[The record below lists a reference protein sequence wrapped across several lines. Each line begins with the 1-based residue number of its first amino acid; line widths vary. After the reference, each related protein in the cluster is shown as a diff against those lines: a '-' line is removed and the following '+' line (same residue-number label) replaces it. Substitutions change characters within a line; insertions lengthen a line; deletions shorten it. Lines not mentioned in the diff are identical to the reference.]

1 MALSRLTGGA
11 AALFALALLSSPNA
25 DAQDY
30 PAKTIRLVV
39 PYSAGSGIDSVARQV
54 AGRLAGKLG
63 QQVLID
69 NQPASQSITGTDFVA
84 KARPD
89 GYTLLLN
96 STQHTIQ
103 PSLFKSLPYDTLA
116 AFVPVARLT
125 SQTLL
130 LAVSSNLPINSFKE
144 LVAYAKAH
152 PGMNYASTG
161 TGSSLHLAGAYLNY
175 VADMKANHIPYTTA
189 AQAISDLARGDIGF
203 MFYPYPPF
211 KAQIDAGRLR
221 ILAATSAERPSFFPS
236 APTLVELGYPD
247 FIMPAWHAIYAPAGT
262 PKPIIDKLYA
272 AAQAVLK
279 DPETVAKL
287 AAIGVD
293 VYPASPSELAQQLP
307 LEIAKYGKIVDL
319 AGVEKQ

>member
-1 MALSRLTGGA
+1 MDLSKMIGGA
-11 AALFALALLSSPNA
+11 AALVVLALPCSLA
-25 DAQDY
+25 AEAQEY

-39 PYSAGSGIDSVARQV
+39 PYSAGSGIDSVARQL
-54 AGRLAGKLG
+54 AGRMAGKLG
-63 QQVLID
+63 QQVVID

-103 PSLFKSLPYDTLA
+103 PSLFNSLPYDTIT
-116 AFVPVARLT
+116 AFVPVARVT

-130 LAVSSNLPINSFKE
+130 LAVSSNLPVKTFKE
-144 LVAYAKAH
+144 LIDYARSH

-161 TGSSLHLAGAYLNY
+161 TGSSLHLAGAYLNH
-175 VADMKANHIPYTTA
+175 VADMKANHIPYSSA

-221 ILAATSAERPSFFPS
+221 VLAATSAERPSFLPS

-247 FIMPAWHAIYAPAGT
+247 FVLPAWHAIYAPAGT

-272 AAQAVLK
+272 TVTEVLK

-293 VYPASPSELAQQLP
+293 IYSASPSELAKQLP
-307 LEIAKYGKIVDL
+307 LEIAKYRKIIDL

>member
-1 MALSRLTGGA
+1 MTVSKWMGGA
-11 AALFALALLSSPNA
+11 VAATLVLASCAALAE
-25 DAQDY
+25 DY
-30 PAKTIRLVV
+30 PTKTIRLVV
-39 PYSAGSGIDSVARQV
+39 PYSAGSGIDAVARQI
-54 AGRLAGKLG
+54 AARLPAKIG
-63 QQVLID
+63 QQVVID
-69 NQPASQSITGTDFVA
+69 NQPAAQSITGTDFVA
-84 KARPD
+84 KAKPD

-103 PSLFKSLPYDTLA
+103 PSIFKSLPYDTLK
-116 AFVPVARLT
+116 AFVPVARIT

-130 LAVSSNLPINSFKE
+130 LAVSSNLPVKNFQE
-144 LVAYAKAH
+144 FVAYAKSH

-175 VADMKANHIPYTTA
+175 VADLKANHIPYGAA

-221 ILAATSAERPSFFPS
+221 ILAVTSAERAAFMPS
-236 APTLVELGYPD
+236 APTLVELGYQD
-247 FIMPAWHAIYAPAGT
+247 FVMPAWHAFYAPAGT
-262 PKPIIDKLYA
+262 PRPVVDKLNHA
-272 AAQAVLK
+272 LMEILK
-279 DPETVAKL
+279 DPDTVAKL

-293 VYPASPSELAQQLP
+293 TYPMSPDDLAKELP
-307 LEIAKYGKIVDL
+307 KEIAKYGKIAEL